1 MQYHVTQG
9 GKRTMKKG
17 KILEKEE
24 GLTILRLEGSP
35 YEMGYQHGEIFR
47 EEINLFSSNA
57 KKIVCQHEGNIVG
70 QITFPIICQLAKKLG
85 RLIPEQFQQ
94 EIKGIADGA
103 KVDYNF
109 LLLENLIE
117 ELSAIYHWYLRPL
130 LPSFLKCSCF
140 VVKDTDGIIWGR
152 NLDYPFFT
160 ETLPSLSVLY
170 IYLPDQGFPFI
181 SLGWPGNIGA
191 VTGISRNLS
200 LVLLSSPTKS
210 RAFKGIPEEI
220 LSRQIIQYSQDLEDA
235 LEKIIPGLVILGQN
249 LVLISKNE
257 ARVVELSILKKA
269 IRSLQTQGCLTVTNH
284 FQVEE
289 IEEEQ
294 AVFFPKPKKTSIPDE
309 FFTLEG
315 SKKREE
321 KLRRLCLSQAVEP
334 KRAMEILDQVAT
346 PGTVQSVVALPQ
358 KEEFW
363 VAKRT
368 QPPVTK
374 GEWMHFRIDD
384 LL

>member
-1 MQYHVTQG
+1 MRKG
-9 GKRTMKKG
+9 EILKK
-17 KILEKEE
+17 EK
-24 GLTILRLEGSP
+24 GLTIVRLKGSS
-35 YEMGYQHGEIFR
+35 YEIGYQHGEIFR
-47 EEINLFSSNA
+47 EEINWLSSNA
-57 KKIVCQHEGNIVG
+57 KKIVCQHEGNIAG
-70 QITFPIICQLAKKLG
+70 KMTFPILCQLAKRLG
-85 RLIPEQFQQ
+85 KLIPKQFQQ

-117 ELSAIYHWYLRPL
+117 ELGAIYHWYLRPL

-140 VVKDTDGIIWGR
+140 VIKNKEGIIWGR
-152 NLDYPFFT
+152 NLDYQLFT
-160 ETLPSLSVLY
+160 EALPSLSVLY

-191 VTGISRNLS
+191 VTSISKSLS
-200 LVLLSSPTKS
+200 LVLLSSPTKH
-210 RAFKGIPEEI
+210 RAFKVIAEEI
-220 LSRQIIQYSQDLEDA
+220 LTRQIIQYSQDFEDA

-257 ARVVELSILKKA
+257 AKVVELSISKKA
-269 IRSLQTQGCLTVTNH
+269 IRSLQRQGCLTVTNH
-284 FQVEE
+284 FQSREM
-289 IEEEQ
+289 EEEQ
-294 AVFFPKPKKTSIPDE
+294 AVFFPKPKRTSIPDE

-315 SKKREE
+315 SRKREE
-321 KLRRLCLSQAVEP
+321 KLRRLCLSQTVDP
-334 KRAMEILDQVAT
+334 KRAMEILDRVST
-346 PGTVQSVVALPQ
+346 PGTVQSIVTLPS
-358 KEEFW
+358 KGEFW

-374 GEWMHFRIDD
+374 GKWLNFKLKN